1 MTDEEVIETG
11 CIQLTVTDTN
21 DKPIKNVTILLTDT
35 ENVYTGR
42 TDRNGEV
49 TITEVIYG
57 SYDLDISRTG
67 YISIMEDN
75 FTVDDQVTTASY
87 TMTHVDPNPD
97 IVEVDLD
104 EVYTFHVTGKTT
116 PDYQCTVAIMAWL
129 KSNLEGLLDDYNT
142 PVFSKVNYGYNEDT
156 IKGFGKKPVADV
168 YLNNIEYTTDFDDNR
183 PDKVHTI
190 IIVYLKGDMN
200 RTYLKACE
208 LTDFLVQEFEEN
220 NDFRMLTD
228 FVRTTFVRNVEVQ
241 IRPAGKV
248 YGVLCAFELEH
259 DLY

>member
-1 MTDEEVIETG
+1 MTEEE
-11 CIQLTVTDTN
+11 IQTSSLTITITN
-21 DKPIKNVTILLTDT
+21 TNGTPIKNVLIGLSDDDHI
-35 ENVYTGR
+35 YTGR
-42 TDRNGEV
+42 TDRDGEATINDV
-49 TITEVIYG
+49 IYSTYDLAITRTGYHNIIQENFVVDDQTITE
-57 SYDLDISRTG
+57 S
-67 YISIMEDN
+67 
-75 FTVDDQVTTASY
+75 F
-87 TMTHVDPNPD
+87 TMTHLSPNPD

-116 PDYQCTVAIMAWL
+116 PDYQCTVSIMRWL
-129 KSNLEGLLDDYNT
+129 KTNLESLLDDYNA

-156 IKGFGKKPVADV
+156 LKGFGKKPVADV
-168 YLNNIEYTTDFDDNR
+168 YLNNIEYVTDFDDNH
-183 PDKVHTI
+183 PNKVHTI

-220 NDFRMLTD
+220 KGFRRLPD
-228 FVRTTFVRNVEVQ
+228 IVRDTFVRNVEVQ
-241 IRPAGKV
+241 IRPGSKA